1 MQIFLAKFSINK
13 LIFAKKIRLMSF
25 FGTNIKKIR
34 QVKGLSQKAFADLF
48 ELNRGVIS
56 AYEEGRAE
64 PKIDTLL
71 KVAHYFNLDIND
83 FLTKPLQV
91 NNLVSGSVIDTL
103 MFSPIE
109 EFSKLNNT
117 VKNLAEKTDQVH
129 ILQKILA
136 KFDLIFEFKEK
147 KHLISHYNIG
157 DFLFLIKTDLQSEK
171 PETLVTLQGEN
182 LQYLS
187 EIPEEKWQ
195 KAEVYKIA
203 GYISFEQKNVL
214 ADILS
219 RIEVLEKSLKN

>member
-1 MQIFLAKFSINK
+1 
-13 LIFAKKIRLMSF
+13 MSF

-117 VKNLAEKTDQVH
+117 VKNLAENTDQVH
-129 ILQKILA
+129 ILQKKLA
-136 KFDLIFEFKEK
+136 KIDLIFEFKEK
-147 KHLISHYNIG
+147 KQLISHYNIG

-171 PETLVTLQGEN
+171 PGTLVTLQGEN

-195 KAEVYKIA
+195 KTEVYKVA

>member
-1 MQIFLAKFSINK
+1 
-13 LIFAKKIRLMSF
+13 MSF

-117 VKNLAEKTDQVH
+117 VKNLAENTDQVH

-136 KFDLIFEFKEK
+136 KIDLIFEFKEK
-147 KHLISHYNIG
+147 KQLISHYNIG

-195 KAEVYKIA
+195 KTEVYKVA
-203 GYISFEQKNVL
+203 GYISFEQKNIL

>member
-1 MQIFLAKFSINK
+1 
-13 LIFAKKIRLMSF
+13 MSF

-117 VKNLAEKTDQVH
+117 VKNLAENTDQVH

-136 KFDLIFEFKEK
+136 KIDLIFEFKEK
-147 KHLISHYNIG
+147 KQLISHYNIG

-171 PETLVTLQGEN
+171 PGTLVTLQGEN

-195 KAEVYKIA
+195 KTEVYKVA
-203 GYISFEQKNVL
+203 GYISFEQKNIL